1 MLYIVEPTNY
11 RAGLLTVEKNASS
24 SCSEVRNQKGIR
36 TLLGARPLR
45 RFAIMNAAPETVPI
59 VDHDLMMR
67 NLSLHD
73 PLTAS

>member
-1 MLYIVEPTNY
+1 MH
-11 RAGLLTVEKNASS
+11 RLLVLNLRTVRSPNE
-24 SCSEVRNQKGIR
+24 IR